1 MKAGTAQKLV
11 LNAFST
17 AVMVRLGRTYSN
29 LMADVLASNAKLRGR
44 VITVLV
50 EATGKDDQTCAAALS
65 EAEGVASVALVS
77 LLTDTSV
84 TRAAQAVAATD
95 GAVRKAMALIEGAP
109 HPS

>member
-1 MKAGTAQKLV
+1 SANPRALLAAEVDVHVVADTGPEVIAGSTRMKAGTAQKLV

-65 EAEGVASVALVS
+65 EAEGVASVA
-77 LLTDTSV
+77 
-84 TRAAQAVAATD
+84 
-95 GAVRKAMALIEGAP
+95 
-109 HPS
+109 